1 MDNEILRMEHIT
13 KIYSNGT
20 IANHDVNFIVR
31 EGEIHALMGENG
43 AGKSTLMKILFGDE
57 EKTEGRVFFRGKE
70 VNPRNASEMIQRGVG
85 MVHQHFM
92 LVNSLRVYENVIL
105 GMEPVR
111 HILIDKEEAIRLV
124 NETAEKYNL
133 NVDPM
138 AIVGDL
144 SVGLKQKVEILKV
157 LLRGAKL
164 LILDEPTAV
173 LTPQETQELFEQLM
187 LLKKSGHTIIFISHK
202 IKEVMQI
209 CDNITVLRD
218 GRTVGTMPV
227 ANATEEDIS
236 RFMVGRE
243 VMLKVRKKA
252 QSFGSTVL
260 EVRNLS
266 CIKDGRKLIDR
277 VSFTLHA
284 GQILG
289 IAGVEGNGQN
299 EVVETIFGFYK
310 NASGEVIYKGENI
323 LGRSIRFI
331 RNKGIS
337 YIPEDRIKTGVS
349 LDNTV
354 WANLIADEID
364 SPRFRS
370 YDMIDYKKIHRYA
383 ADLITKFQIL
393 CREDSEPVGSLSG
406 GNMQKVVVAREFSS
420 DPDLLIANQPTRG
433 IDVGA
438 NEFIWNKLLELRDQG
453 KAIILVSADLNEIM
467 ELSDSIMV
475 MCDGRRTAF
484 FEDADTVT
492 EYELGKYMLGI
503 PVLGDIVSGHNLIT
517 YLGWILTILLTVFFW
532 RTAPGLRI
540 RAVGENEAAAKSVG
554 INIAKYKIM
563 SLTIAG
569 ALAGIGGAYMSMGYV
584 SFFSRDMIAG
594 RGWIGMAAEAMG
606 RGLPGPIMLAVL
618 IFGMAD
624 CLAIRLQM
632 LNLPSQLI
640 QCIPYLV
647 TIIAIAVYSYT
658 AEQRKNSI
666 SKSGIAEGKSES
678 NVAEIKTKC

>member
-20 IANHDVNFIVR
+20 IANHDVNFVVR

-57 EKTEGRVFFRGKE
+57 EKTEGKVFFRGKE

-503 PVLGDIVSGHNLIT
+503 SKQEA
-517 YLGWILTILLTVFFW
+517 
-532 RTAPGLRI
+532 TA
-540 RAVGENEAAAKSVG
+540 
-554 INIAKYKIM
+554 
-563 SLTIAG
+563 
-569 ALAGIGGAYMSMGYV
+569 
-584 SFFSRDMIAG
+584 
-594 RGWIGMAAEAMG
+594 
-606 RGLPGPIMLAVL
+606 
-618 IFGMAD
+618 
-624 CLAIRLQM
+624 
-632 LNLPSQLI
+632 
-640 QCIPYLV
+640 
-647 TIIAIAVYSYT
+647 
-658 AEQRKNSI
+658 
-666 SKSGIAEGKSES
+666 
-678 NVAEIKTKC
+678 